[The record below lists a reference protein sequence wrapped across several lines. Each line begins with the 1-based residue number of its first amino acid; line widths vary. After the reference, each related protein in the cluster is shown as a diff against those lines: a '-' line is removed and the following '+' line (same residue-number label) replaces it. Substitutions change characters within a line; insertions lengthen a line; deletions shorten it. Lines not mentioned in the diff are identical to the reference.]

1 MPTIGE
7 SVEWSGLGLA
17 GGTKRNIRRNGVL
30 VRCIREDSVGFSI
43 RADARGDHCCAR
55 VGQTY
60 FGLIH
65 KCISW
70 DCCRSVYWFRCYRVH
85 ERENL
90 NYCSGAASAG
100 PGMVACLGGPGPEED
115 ILLF

>member
-30 VRCIREDSVGFSI
+30 VGCIREDSVGFSI

-70 DCCRSVYWFRCYRVH
+70 NCCRSVYWFRCYRASS
-85 ERENL
+85 RE
-90 NYCSGAASAG
+90 GK
-100 PGMVACLGGPGPEED
+100 PE
-115 ILLF
+115 LLFRGGLGWARDGCLPWRAWS